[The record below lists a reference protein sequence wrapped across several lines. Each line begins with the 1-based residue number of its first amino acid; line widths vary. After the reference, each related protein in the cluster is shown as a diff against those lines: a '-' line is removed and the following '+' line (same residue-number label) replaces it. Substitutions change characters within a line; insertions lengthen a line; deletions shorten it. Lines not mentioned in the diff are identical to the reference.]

1 VKHKIILYL
10 SKCNTL
16 VYKHNIKNEIVTCF
30 YTKTKNKVKKQF
42 TSFRCCRELV
52 INDVVYNTNGIDKQ
66 RLKLLMSGWSDKLDG
81 EQKITNKIKIGA
93 NVANIVSK
101 KFNMQPVICKN
112 ISKNILPGCPIMEI
126 TASPKWQRSPHM
138 LSLFL
143 MFTKY
148 CNNSKF
154 KNIKTY
160 EELCSVLDKTK
171 YIINNLMVNSKY
183 ITLFLSNY
191 NKLFRNLP
199 MAANY
204 KTQSYHTPNNSHIQ
218 YDGITRLMTR
228 SSTHKI
234 LNKRYPKL
242 LKKELNINNEI

>member
-10 SKCNTL
+10 SRCDTL
-16 VYKHNIKNEIVTCF
+16 VYKHNMKNEIVTCF

-42 TSFRCCRELV
+42 TSFRQCRELV

-66 RLKLLMSGWSDKLDG
+66 RLKLLMSGWSDELNG
-81 EQKITNKIKIGA
+81 EQKITDKIKIGA

-112 ISKNILPGCPIMEI
+112 VSQNKLQNISVMEI

-148 CNNSKF
+148 CNSNKF

-160 EELCSVLDKTK
+160 EELCNVLDKTK
-171 YIINNLMVNSKY
+171 YITDNLMVNSKH
-183 ITLFLSNY
+183 ITFFLYNY
-191 NKLFRNLP
+191 DKLFRNLP
-199 MAANY
+199 MDTNY
-204 KTQSYHTPNNSHIQ
+204 NKDSYHIFSKSYIQ
-218 YDGITRLMTR
+218 YDGITRLITR
-228 SSTHKI
+228 SSAHKI
-234 LNKRYPKL
+234 LNKRFFKL
-242 LKKELNINNEI
+242 LEK